1 MKTTKYIK
9 LNENFSKGE
18 VFTPV
23 ELVKNILLKIPKEIF
38 INKNSTFLVPC
49 IKEGNF
55 VIELVRMLVED
66 YGFSIENAK
75 SRVIGIDSRLKFV
88 NNLKIKGYQVYH
100 RDFLNEDINMK
111 FDVIIGNPPYSK
123 SVGPTKKEPI
133 WHLFVEKCFSS
144 LNQDGYLSL
153 IHPSGWRNVSGDFKK
168 IQRLLLTKDIQYLEM
183 HNTSDGIKTFGVATT
198 YDYYIIKNTKNQ
210 NSTKIKFQDGSE
222 GIYDISNM
230 EFIPNSEIEFVLKL
244 IATDEQ
250 ESVDVL
256 YSSSK
261 YETRNAHMNKEKTNE
276 FIYPCVGSI
285 IGNDE
290 PNLIYSSLNN
300 KGHFGIPKLIIGNGV
315 NPKCF
320 IDYTGEY
327 GMTQFAYG
335 IVDTIE
341 NLEKIKK
348 VLESAKFQKINLAT
362 KFVATAGNPLA
373 YPRIISLFRKDF
385 WKEFI

>member
-9 LNENFSKGE
+9 LNQNASKGE
-18 VFTPV
+18 VFTSV
-23 ELVKNILLKIPKEIF
+23 ELVKNILSKIPKDIF
-38 INKNSTFLVPC
+38 MNGKNMFLVPA

-66 YGFSIENAK
+66 YGFSVENAK

-88 NNLKIKGYQVYH
+88 NNLKIKGYTVYH
-100 RDFLNEDINMK
+100 KDFINEDINMK

-144 LNQDGYLSL
+144 LNQNGYLSL

-210 NSTKIKFQDGSE
+210 KSTKIKFQDGSV

-244 IATDEQ
+244 IATDTQ

-261 YETRNAHMNKEKTNE
+261 YETRNTHMNKEKTNE

-300 KGHFGIPKLIIGNGV
+300 KGHFGIPKLILGNGV

-335 IVDTIE
+335 MVDTIE

-348 VLESAKFQKINLAT
+348 VLESPKFQKINLAT